1 MGISSSDTENPD
13 ASGLKIAVVASRY
26 NEEICEGLIDGA
38 KGELERLG
46 LPVSGLKVLRV
57 PGAFEL
63 PLVAKTLAKQN
74 HWDAVICLGAV
85 IQGETAHFDYV
96 CQGVTYG
103 IQQAM
108 LDTGVPIAFGVLTT
122 DNLEQA
128 KMRSS
133 QDKHNKGR
141 EAARTAVEMVILKKQ
156 IL

>member
-1 MGISSSDTENPD
+1 MGVSSSTDEKLD

-26 NEEICEGLIDGA
+26 NEEICDGLINGA
-38 KGELERLG
+38 LNELQDLG
-46 LPVSGLKVLRV
+46 LSSSEVKVLRV

-63 PLVAKTLAKQN
+63 PLIAKALAKQN
-74 HWDAVICLGAV
+74 QWDAVLCLGAV

-108 LDTGVPIAFGVLTT
+108 LETGTPIAFGVLTT

-128 KMRSS
+128 KMRCS
-133 QDKHNKGR
+133 DNKHNKGR